1 MDETVVQVYLR
12 FIYYVPRL
20 LVVYYYTTQ
29 WQHVCVTEQVI
40 EKGPFNRNNDVV
52 D

>member
-1 MDETVVQVYLR
+1 MDETVVHVYLR
-12 FIYYVPRL
+12 FIYVPSL
-20 LVVYYYTTQ
+20 LVGYYTTQ

>member
-1 MDETVVQVYLR
+1 MNETVVHVYLR
-12 FIYYVPRL
+12 FIYVPSLSTSRIL
-20 LVVYYYTTQ
+20 YYSMATR
-29 WQHVCVTEQVI
+29 VCVTEQVI